1 MSNRNDDFDFGD
13 DLFGD
18 EDDLFGRRSER
29 EDDSSMK
36 FDDFADD
43 ADFEN
48 GIELP
53 DDDVDFDND
62 EERERRG
69 PNRAFIFIAVLFLI
83 ILLGGFALLA
93 FVILG
98 GRGPS
103 DIDITRTAIAQI
115 NSTTEALAL
124 ATQAAATVQA
134 ELTQTALAFSP
145 TPSITPSPT
154 ATSTPTIDAEAT
166 NQFIAGMTATAEENA
181 RSTAVAARNATATQI
196 AINAAEA
203 QQTPGENGQGGGDD
217 ATPTPESGIPSLNA
231 VQQTATA
238 LAELFSQ
245 QPTQVVVTPGPGIV
259 PTQPGALPDSG
270 LFDDLAGGNPSLLFL
285 AAFGL
290 LGVIF
295 VTRRLRSGN
304 RK

>member
-115 NSTTEALAL
+115 NATTEALAL

-196 AINAAEA
+196 AINAGA

-245 QPTQVVVTPGPGIV
+245 QPTQAVVTPGPGVV
-259 PTQPGALPDSG
+259 PTQPTALPDSG